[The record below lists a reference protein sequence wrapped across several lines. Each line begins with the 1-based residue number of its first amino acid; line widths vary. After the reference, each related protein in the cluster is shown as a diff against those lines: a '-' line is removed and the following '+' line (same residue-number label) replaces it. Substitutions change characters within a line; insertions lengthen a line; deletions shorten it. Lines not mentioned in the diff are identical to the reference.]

1 MRLEGDWAERFWTV
15 LDVASYLRVKPS
27 TVYQWAGEGK
37 LPHYRMG
44 KLLRFKREE
53 IEAWTKRCWREGVD
67 IEERSGMILKR
78 MEGRGSG
85 MKKRIETGRGNLY
98 NLSRGK
104 PDQSRGL
111 GKEVEDGNLS

>member
-1 MRLEGDWAERFWTV
+1 MRSEGDWAEWFWTV
-15 LDVASYLRVKPS
+15 LEVASYLQVKPS
-27 TVYQWAGEGK
+27 TIYQWASEGK

-53 IEAWTKRCWREGVD
+53 IEAWTKRCWKEGVD
-67 IEERSGMILKR
+67 IEERSRMILKR
-78 MEGRGSG
+78 MEGRGFG

-98 NLSRGK
+98 NSSRGK